1 MRPLASSTSIPLKP
15 HTHLRLGHE
24 VKGFHHDHDT
34 PPSAETRWTQIGAGL
49 ALGATVMA
57 LGHQEEVLKMARKTM
72 PQGDK
77 IPKWLLRREESSAL
91 LTMNPMTWLKAA
103 GLMGS
108 VSLVNKGLMMH
119 LAPPLFALEIGAI
132 FHSMIPGSI
141 GMKTANFMTMA
152 PLLAGSAWL
161 ASSAH
166 GKVNE
171 QIDQQKDWS
180 DNQKNVA
187 KGISS
192 FAISGATAV
201 GAMAVFPRVH
211 LGLMELRNPFIQDS
225 LKHRPLWGGEKGWY
239 INTVHHVDGFV
250 NGVRESLTTAWQD
263 RNLKNVVQR
272 FKAGYDAPFL
282 QQGDPKLNGAD
293 NFYRTHV
300 PSMVKSKGIEQYTY
314 NMLRAVPFTATSKA
328 YVRSI
333 PVGGTGKSNTEGLP
347 KVFQSHFESEM
358 AHMTT
363 QDLAEKVAKL
373 HETLADNK
381 HADVSTQHQA
391 METQLKDEGVPALI
405 RPAVVARQ
413 MLEKLDKKNPLRPAY
428 VDLAFHG
435 REELGRA
442 IEAQFQAGDPYGDLV
457 KDYNTLARRFNR
469 LGGDLSEA
477 EHAKL
482 FSEKVNALHQYLNV
496 EENAEYLALHQVT
509 LKALESQN
517 PDTSLSDVDIAVGML
532 AELEKNNPLNVAR
545 SAEAPMNLG
554 GLSSVLGEKTEEE
567 QAFGDMEQK
576 YNQQKHLRHLYS
588 EIIQHGAT
596 PEQKAYISENTKIH
610 IHSENCGHLTKGSR
624 NQGASSLS
632 TKASHSCDDPTH
644 NHAPTPNAEAHDHAH
659 DGEGGD
665 FFHLAMARYEMQ
677 EAINNNPALT
687 QDFEQARIGGVK
699 TLQAL
704 AEHLKTQPE
713 LLAEG
718 STLEQNFRVVSNALK
733 ATQQLHD
740 KGHVAPDTAENIQAV
755 LTKNNW
761 DAKDAK
767 AFNDA
772 LAMYTSKADHL
783 NGHNPQVVK
792 AWAIMAG
799 AGGAVCA
806 NGCCAG
812 SIFCFNEAVAL
823 VGSLYSSI
831 TNSLHLGHHQ
841 DDGEQKKTPSVQA
854 SH

>member
-1 MRPLASSTSIPLKP
+1 
-15 HTHLRLGHE
+15 LRSGHE

-49 ALGATVMA
+49 ALGAAVMA

-72 PQGDK
+72 PQGNK
-77 IPKWLLRREESSAL
+77 IPKWLIQREESSAL
-91 LTMNPMTWLKAA
+91 LSMNPMSWLKAV

-171 QIDQQKDWS
+171 QIDQKKDWS

-211 LGLMELRNPFIQDS
+211 LGLMELRNPFIQDP

-239 INTVHHVDGFV
+239 INTVHHVDGLV

-263 RNLKNVVQR
+263 KNLKNVANR
-272 FKAGYDAPFL
+272 FKAGFEAPFL

-293 NFYRTHV
+293 NYYRTRV

-314 NMLRAVPFTATSKA
+314 NMLRAVPFTATSQA
-328 YVRSI
+328 YRATRF
-333 PVGGTGKSNTEGLP
+333 GGTAKSNVEGIA
-347 KVFQSHFESEM
+347 KAFQPHYESEM

-373 HETLADNK
+373 HETLADKK
-381 HADVSTQHQA
+381 HADVLTKHQG
-391 METQLKDEGVPALI
+391 MEAKLAKDGVPALI
-405 RPAVVARQ
+405 LPAVVARQ

-428 VDLAFHG
+428 VDVAFHG
-435 REELGRA
+435 REELGQA
-442 IEAQFQAGDPYGDLV
+442 IEAQLQAGDPIGDLM
-457 KDYNTLARRFNR
+457 KDYNTLARQYNR

-477 EHAKL
+477 EHAKV

-496 EENAEYLALHQVT
+496 EENAEHLGFHQVT
-509 LKALESQN
+509 LKALKLEN
-517 PDTSLSDVDIAVGML
+517 PDTPLSEVDIAVRML
-532 AELEKNNPLNVAR
+532 EELEKNNPKNVKPTEKVNLH
-545 SAEAPMNLG
+545 SFSGLG
-554 GLSSVLGEKTEEE
+554 GGLGSSFEATDDSVNLVEM
-567 QAFGDMEQK
+567 AQK
-576 YNQQKHLRHLYS
+576 YNQQKALRYLYS

-610 IHSENCGHLTKGSR
+610 IETCNDPTHNHAPSPTTK
-624 NQGASSLS
+624 NVHAH
-632 TKASHSCDDPTH
+632 TCDDPTH
-644 NHAPTPNAEAHDHAH
+644 NHAPTVDAHDHAH

-677 EAINNNPALT
+677 EAIKKNPALT

-699 TLQAL
+699 TVQAL
-704 AEHLKTQPE
+704 AEHLQTQPA

-733 ATQQLHD
+733 ATKQLHD
-740 KGHVAPDTAENIQAV
+740 KGHVAPDTAENIKDV
-755 LTKNNW
+755 LIQNKW

-841 DDGEQKKTPSVQA
+841 DDDEQKKTPSVQA

>member
-1 MRPLASSTSIPLKP
+1 
-15 HTHLRLGHE
+15 
-24 VKGFHHDHDT
+24 
-34 PPSAETRWTQIGAGL
+34 
-49 ALGATVMA
+49 MA

-77 IPKWLLRREESSAL
+77 IPKWLIQREESSAL
-91 LTMNPMTWLKAA
+91 LTMNPMSWLKAV

-171 QIDQQKDWS
+171 QIDQKKDWS

-211 LGLMELRNPFIQDS
+211 LGLMELRNPFIKKS
-225 LKHRPLWGGEKGWY
+225 LERPLWGGEKGWY
-239 INTVHHVDGFV
+239 INTVHHVDGLV

-263 RNLKNVVQR
+263 KNLKNVANR

-293 NFYRTHV
+293 NYYRTRV

-314 NMLRAVPFTATSKA
+314 NMLRAVPFTATSQA
-328 YVRSI
+328 YRATRF
-333 PVGGTGKSNTEGLP
+333 GGTAKSNVEGIA
-347 KVFQSHFESEM
+347 KAFQPHYESEM

-363 QDLAEKVAKL
+363 QDLAHKVEHLK
-373 HETLADNK
+373 ESLADKK
-381 HADVSTQHQA
+381 HVATLIQHQSIEA
-391 METQLKDEGVPALI
+391 TLKKDGVPALI
-405 RPAVVARQ
+405 LPAVVARQ

-435 REELGRA
+435 REELGRS
-442 IEAQFQAGDPYGDLV
+442 IEAQFQAGDPYGDLM
-457 KDYNTLARRFNR
+457 KDYNTLALRFNR
-469 LGGDLSEA
+469 LGGNLSEA
-477 EHAKL
+477 EHVKV

-496 EENAEYLALHQVT
+496 EENAEHLGFHQAT
-509 LKALESQN
+509 LKTLKTEK
-517 PDTSLSDVDIAVGML
+517 PDSPLSEVDIAVRML
-532 AELEKNNPLNVAR
+532 EELEKNNPKNVKPTEKVNLN
-545 SAEAPMNLG
+545 SFSGLG
-554 GLSSVLGEKTEEE
+554 GGLGSSFEATDDSVNLVEM
-567 QAFGDMEQK
+567 AQK
-576 YNQQKHLRHLYS
+576 YNQQKALRHLYS
-588 EIIQHGAT
+588 EIIQHGTT
-596 PEQKAYISENTKIH
+596 PAQKEYLNANTKIH

-632 TKASHSCDDPTH
+632 TKASHTCDDPTH

-659 DGEGGD
+659 EGEGGD

-677 EAINNNPALT
+677 EAIKKNPALT

-699 TLQAL
+699 TLQNL
-704 AEHLKTQPE
+704 AEHLQKQPE

-740 KGHVAPDTAENIQAV
+740 KGHLAPDTAKNIHDV
-755 LTKNNW
+755 FVKNQW

-783 NGHNPQVVK
+783 NGHNPQELK

-831 TNSLHLGHHQ
+831 TNSLHLGHHH

>member
-15 HTHLRLGHE
+15 YTHLRSGHE

-49 ALGATVMA
+49 ALGAAVMA

-72 PQGDK
+72 PQGNK
-77 IPKWLLRREESSAL
+77 IPKWLIQREESSAL
-91 LTMNPMTWLKAA
+91 LSMNPMSWLKAV

-171 QIDQQKDWS
+171 QIDQKKDWS

-211 LGLMELRNPFIQDS
+211 LGLMELRNPFIKKS
-225 LKHRPLWGGEKGWY
+225 LERPLWGGEKGWY
-239 INTVHHVDGFV
+239 INTVHHVDGLV

-263 RNLKNVVQR
+263 KNLKNVANR

-293 NFYRTHV
+293 NYYRTRV

-314 NMLRAVPFTATSKA
+314 NMLRAVPFTATSQA
-328 YVRSI
+328 YRATRF
-333 PVGGTGKSNTEGLP
+333 GGTAKSNVEGIA
-347 KVFQSHFESEM
+347 KAFQPHYESEM

-381 HADVSTQHQA
+381 HADVLTKHQA
-391 METQLKDEGVPALI
+391 MEAKLAKDGVPALI
-405 RPAVVARQ
+405 LPAVVARQ
-413 MLEKLDKKNPLRPAY
+413 MLEKLDKKNSLRPAY
-428 VDLAFHG
+428 VDIAFHG
-435 REELGRA
+435 REELGQA

-457 KDYNTLARRFNR
+457 KDYNKLARRYNR
-469 LGGDLSEA
+469 LGGDLVEA
-477 EHAKL
+477 EHAKV

-496 EENAEYLALHQVT
+496 EENAEHLGFHQAT
-509 LKALESQN
+509 LKTLKTEK
-517 PDTSLSDVDIAVGML
+517 PDSPLSEVDIAVRML
-532 AELEKNNPLNVAR
+532 EELEKNNPKNVKPTEKVNLN
-545 SAEAPMNLG
+545 SFSGLG
-554 GLSSVLGEKTEEE
+554 GGLRSSFEATDDSVNLVEM
-567 QAFGDMEQK
+567 AQK
-576 YNQQKHLRHLYS
+576 YNQQKALRYLYS

-610 IHSENCGHLTKGSR
+610 IETCNDPTHNHALSPTTK
-624 NQGASSLS
+624 NVHAH
-632 TKASHSCDDPTH
+632 TCDDPTH
-644 NHAPTPNAEAHDHAH
+644 NHAPTAEAHDHAH

-665 FFHLAMARYEMQ
+665 FFHLAMARYEMLD
-677 EAINNNPALT
+677 ALKKRAPLT

-699 TLQAL
+699 TVQAL
-704 AEHLKTQPE
+704 AEHLQTQPA

-740 KGHVAPDTAENIQAV
+740 KGHVAPDTAENIKDV
-755 LTKNNW
+755 LIQNKW
-761 DAKDAK
+761 DVKDAK

-831 TNSLHLGHHQ
+831 TNSLHLGHHH
-841 DDGEQKKTPSVQA
+841 DDGEQKKTPFGQA

>member
-15 HTHLRLGHE
+15 HTHLRSGHE
-24 VKGFHHDHDT
+24 VKGFHHDHDP

-49 ALGATVMA
+49 ALGAAVMA

-72 PQGDK
+72 PQGNK
-77 IPKWLLRREESSAL
+77 IPKWLIQREESSAL
-91 LTMNPMTWLKAA
+91 LTMNPMSWLKAV

-211 LGLMELRNPFIQDS
+211 LGLMELRNPFIKKS
-225 LKHRPLWGGEKGWY
+225 LERPLLGGEKGWY
-239 INTVHHVDGFV
+239 INTVHHVDGLV

-263 RNLKNVVQR
+263 KTLKNVANR
-272 FKAGYDAPFL
+272 FKAGFEAPFL

-293 NFYRTHV
+293 NYYRTRV

-314 NMLRAVPFTATSKA
+314 NMLRAVPFTATSQA
-328 YVRSI
+328 YRATRF
-333 PVGGTGKSNTEGLP
+333 GGTAKSNVEGIA
-347 KVFQSHFESEM
+347 KAFQPHYESEM

-363 QDLAEKVAKL
+363 QDLAHKVEHLEKS
-373 HETLADNK
+373 LADKK
-381 HADVSTQHQA
+381 HVATLKQHQA
-391 METQLKDEGVPALI
+391 IEATLKKDGVPALI
-405 RPAVVARQ
+405 LPAVVARQ

-442 IEAQFQAGDPYGDLV
+442 IEAQLQAGDPIGELRDS
-457 KDYNTLARRFNR
+457 YNKLARRYNR
-469 LGGDLSEA
+469 LGGDLVEA
-477 EHAKL
+477 EHAKV

-496 EENAEYLALHQVT
+496 EENAEHLGFHQVT
-509 LKALESQN
+509 LKALKSEN
-517 PDTSLSDVDIAVGML
+517 PDTPLSDVDIAVGML
-532 AELEKNNPLNVAR
+532 VELEKNNPVNVAR
-545 SAEAPMNLG
+545 SAKDPLNLG
-554 GLSSVLGEKTEEE
+554 GFASVLGGKTEEE
-567 QAFGDMEQK
+567 QAYERMAEK
-576 YNQQKHLRHLYS
+576 YNQQKALRHLYS
-588 EIIQHGAT
+588 EIIQHGTT
-596 PEQKAYISENTKIH
+596 PVQKEYINANRKIH
-610 IHSENCGHLTKGSR
+610 IHSEHCGHGS
-624 NQGASSLS
+624 QGVHNHASSSVS
-632 TKASHSCDDPTH
+632 TKASHTCDDPTH
-644 NHAPTPNAEAHDHAH
+644 NHDAPTPNAEAHDHAH

-665 FFHLAMARYEMQ
+665 FFHLAMARYEMLD
-677 EAINNNPALT
+677 ALKKRAPLT

-699 TLQAL
+699 TVQNL
-704 AEHLKTQPE
+704 AEHLQTQPA

-718 STLEQNFRVVSNALK
+718 STLEQNFRVVTNALK

-740 KGHVAPDTAENIQAV
+740 KGHVAPDTAENIKDV
-755 LTKNNW
+755 LIQNKW
-761 DAKDAK
+761 DANDAK

-831 TNSLHLGHHQ
+831 TNSLHLGHHH

>member
-15 HTHLRLGHE
+15 NTQLRSGHE

-34 PPSAETRWTQIGAGL
+34 PPSPETRWTQIGAGL

-91 LTMNPMTWLKAA
+91 LTMNPMSWLKAV

-250 NGVRESLTTAWQD
+250 NGVRESLSTAWQD

-272 FKAGYDAPFL
+272 FKAGYDATFL
-282 QQGDPKLNGAD
+282 QQGDPMLNGAD

-381 HADVSTQHQA
+381 HANVLTQHQA

-405 RPAVVARQ
+405 RPAVVSKK
-413 MLEKLDKKNPLRPAY
+413 MLETLKKDSPLRPAY

-442 IEAQFQAGDPYGDLV
+442 IEAQFQAGDPYGDLM
-457 KDYNTLARRFNR
+457 KGYNTLALRFNR
-469 LGGDLSEA
+469 LGGDLGEA
-477 EHAKL
+477 EQRNAVLQAKD
-482 FSEKVNALHQYLNV
+482 ALLKHF
-496 EENAEYLALHQVT
+496 EENRGDYSIHMLGLTESRKKETLENKKFTDAELYAALLEYLDGASKGTVGSSSLMGEVRETPLHK
-509 LKALESQN
+509 LYKK
-517 PDTSLSDVDIAVGML
+517 II
-532 AELEKNNPLNVAR
+532 VA
-545 SAEAPMNLG
+545 
-554 GLSSVLGEKTEEE
+554 SS
-567 QAFGDMEQK
+567 
-576 YNQQKHLRHLYS
+576 
-588 EIIQHGAT
+588 T
-596 PEQKAYISENTKIH
+596 PEEFQKVTAKYVKDHKHNRTCN
-610 IHSENCGHLTKGSR
+610 HSYNSVDF
-624 NQGASSLS
+624 S
-632 TKASHSCDDPTH
+632 TKQSTTKTSHVHSCDDPTH
-644 NHAPTPNAEAHDHAH
+644 NHDAPTVDTHAH

-687 QDFEQARIGGVK
+687 QDFDGQARIGGVK

-733 ATQQLHD
+733 VTQQLHD
-740 KGHVAPDTAENIQAV
+740 KGHLAPDTAKNIHDV
-755 LTKNNW
+755 FVKNQW

-767 AFNDA
+767 AFSDA

-841 DDGEQKKTPSVQA
+841 DDEQQKKTPSVKA
-854 SH
+854 SRLH

>member
-1 MRPLASSTSIPLKP
+1 
-15 HTHLRLGHE
+15 
-24 VKGFHHDHDT
+24 
-34 PPSAETRWTQIGAGL
+34 
-49 ALGATVMA
+49 MA

-72 PQGDK
+72 PQGNK
-77 IPKWLLRREESSAL
+77 IPKWLIQREESSAL
-91 LTMNPMTWLKAA
+91 LTMNPMSWLKAV

-211 LGLMELRNPFIQDS
+211 LGLMELRNPFIKKS
-225 LKHRPLWGGEKGWY
+225 LERPLWGGEKGWY
-239 INTVHHVDGFV
+239 INTVHHVDGLV

-263 RNLKNVVQR
+263 KNLKNVANR

-293 NFYRTHV
+293 NYYRTRV

-314 NMLRAVPFTATSKA
+314 NMLRAVPFTATSQA
-328 YVRSI
+328 YRATRF
-333 PVGGTGKSNTEGLP
+333 GGTEKSNVEGIA
-347 KVFQSHFESEM
+347 KAFQPNYESEM

-363 QDLAEKVAKL
+363 QDLAHKVEHLK
-373 HETLADNK
+373 ESLADKK
-381 HADVSTQHQA
+381 HVATLIQHQSIEA
-391 METQLKDEGVPALI
+391 TLKKDGVPALI
-405 RPAVVARQ
+405 LPAVVARQ
-413 MLEKLDKKNPLRPAY
+413 MLEMLDKKNPLRPAY

-442 IEAQFQAGDPYGDLV
+442 IEAQFQAGDPIGELRDS
-457 KDYNTLARRFNR
+457 YNKLARRYNS
-469 LGGDLSEA
+469 LGGDLGEA
-477 EHAKL
+477 EQRNAVLQAKD
-482 FSEKVNALHQYLNV
+482 ALLKHF
-496 EENAEYLALHQVT
+496 EENSSDYSIHMLGLTEARKKET
-509 LKALESQN
+509 LEDKKFT
-517 PDTSLSDVDIAVGML
+517 D
-532 AELEKNNPLNVAR
+532 AELYAALLDYLDGANQVRSGLGISLLTGENIETPLHKLYKKIIVA
-545 SAEAPMNLG
+545 
-554 GLSSVLGEKTEEE
+554 SS
-567 QAFGDMEQK
+567 
-576 YNQQKHLRHLYS
+576 
-588 EIIQHGAT
+588 T
-596 PEQKAYISENTKIH
+596 PEEFQKVTEKYVKDHNHNSTCN
-610 IHSENCGHLTKGSR
+610 HSYNSVDF
-624 NQGASSLS
+624 S
-632 TKASHSCDDPTH
+632 TKQSTTKNVHAHTCDDPTH
-644 NHAPTPNAEAHDHAH
+644 NHAPTVDAHDHAH

-665 FFHLAMARYEMQ
+665 FFHLAMARYEMLD
-677 EAINNNPALT
+677 ALKKRAPLT
-687 QDFEQARIGGVK
+687 QDIQQARIGGVK

-704 AEHLKTQPE
+704 AEHLQTQPE

-718 STLEQNFRVVSNALK
+718 STLEQNFRVVTNALK

-740 KGHVAPDTAENIQAV
+740 KGHVAPDTAENIKDV
-755 LTKNNW
+755 LIQNKW

-767 AFNDA
+767 AFSDA

-806 NGCCAG
+806 NGCFAG

-831 TNSLHLGHHQ
+831 TNSLHLGHHH
-841 DDGEQKKTPSVQA
+841 DDGEQKKTPFGQA